1 MKHFFSVIF
10 AAVCLMMM
18 TMLCNFVNTMSFRL
32 TAHQTALPSQ
42 YLCSFWLRLTN
53 IEAILKVFLMRFCAK
68 HGGGRQHCC
77 ISICRETESETNR
90 LVWDTCSSPPA
101 AVHFAKQPE
110 VDLVKQQRL
119 CVEQLLAVDRAHTCA
134 DARCFFLL
142 QFKQPTHQSLLSMG
156 TSGSNLSH
164 LERLKFCEFCELL
177 GCSAQ

>member
-1 MKHFFSVIF
+1 MKHFFSLIF

-90 LVWDTCSSPPA
+90 LVWDTCSPPA

-110 VDLVKQQRL
+110 VDLVKQQRV
-119 CVEQLLAVDRAHTCA
+119 CVELCQWTERTLVQTPDVSFSSNLNNP
-134 DARCFFLL
+134 
-142 QFKQPTHQSLLSMG
+142 PTHQSLLSMG
-156 TSGSNLSH
+156 TSGSDLSH
-164 LERLKFCEFCELL
+164 LETLHFVIFVNC
-177 GCSAQ
+177 

>member
-1 MKHFFSVIF
+1 
-10 AAVCLMMM
+10 
-18 TMLCNFVNTMSFRL
+18 
-32 TAHQTALPSQ
+32 
-42 YLCSFWLRLTN
+42 
-53 IEAILKVFLMRFCAK
+53 MRFCAK

-90 LVWDTCSSPPA
+90 LVWDTCSPPA

-142 QFKQPTHQSLLSMG
+142 QFKQPTHPPVTVVNGNKWVKLV
-156 TSGSNLSH
+156 TS
-164 LERLKFCEFCELL
+164 
-177 GCSAQ
+177 